1 MGCRAN
7 MERKSLETRQEAL
20 CQVSC
25 VQSFSWRHFPTA
37 VYINGASS
45 FIVTDAAFSAL
56 IVCLDFASGLYVG
69 LYSVFWFFSVLS
81 PCPIVCVGF
90 FFFVL
95 SQTFPEIENLCCT
108 ALRHWVI
115 NYVHW
120 EKHLH
125 KICMRSPGL
134 YCSVCIA
141 DLHVVHL
148 LWQGSVEKIN
158 RQKLIMPDYYGLE
171 DRPRTADVGFFSP
184 FGCCCY
190 CVEFTQSTDVANG
203 WPVVELWTPI
213 PSNAGSWTSELL
225 TREYYTS
232 KQPLIH
238 V

>member
-1 MGCRAN
+1 MFGFCVWSVRRSLLCILVFFCSVSLSNCLCR
-7 MERKSLETRQEAL
+7 L
-20 CQVSC
+20 
-25 VQSFSWRHFPTA
+25 
-37 VYINGASS
+37 
-45 FIVTDAAFSAL
+45 
-56 IVCLDFASGLYVG
+56 
-69 LYSVFWFFSVLS
+69 
-81 PCPIVCVGF
+81 

-190 CVEFTQSTDVANG
+190 CVEFTPATDVANG
-203 WPVVELWTPI
+203 WPVVELWPPI